1 MKIYV
6 LTCWYAQWNIGGTE
20 IHNEVFTSLD
30 AATTRLK
37 ECYEEDLSS
46 NNEIYD
52 YELHDR
58 DYWITVENEQDGA
71 VEYRGEITEHEI
83 KEVR

>member
-6 LTCWYAQWNIGGTE
+6 LTCWYAQWNMGDTE

-30 AATTRLK
+30 AATARLR
-37 ECYEEDLSS
+37 ECYEEDLSG
-46 NNEIYD
+46 NNAIYD

-58 DYWITVENEQDGA
+58 DYWITVENDQDGA

-83 KEVR
+83 EV